1 MTLISIRLVDP
12 FLLVGFA
19 ILGILLLVPYPSR
32 LLSTVFSICAHP
44 S

>member
-19 ILGILLLVPYPSR
+19 ILGILFLVPYPSR
-32 LLSTVFSICAHP
+32 PSLSTCAHP